1 MCEEVNS
8 VRYSETVGINEHCV
22 WTVKACIGQRIVNE
36 LTGWIMFG
44 FCNWIE
50 PEHLGSWCIQEIL
63 WRPRLALMSRP
74 RLALMSRSGPV
85 LMSIDVKVNV
95 SIHLYGTALTLY
107 KFILKKDIK
116 TNKHVLDTIQCV
128 LKLLYI
134 ILTMNIIY
142 KECFGERLKDRR

>member
-1 MCEEVNS
+1 
-8 VRYSETVGINEHCV
+8 
-22 WTVKACIGQRIVNE
+22 
-36 LTGWIMFG
+36 
-44 FCNWIE
+44 
-50 PEHLGSWCIQEIL
+50 
-63 WRPRLALMSRP
+63 MSRP